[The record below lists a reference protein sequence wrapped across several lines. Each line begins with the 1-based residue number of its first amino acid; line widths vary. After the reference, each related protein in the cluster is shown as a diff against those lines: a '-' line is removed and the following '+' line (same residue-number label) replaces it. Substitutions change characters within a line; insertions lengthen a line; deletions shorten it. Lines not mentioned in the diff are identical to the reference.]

1 MISARTV
8 NIYGFVSIAVMAV
21 LLALIVF
28 EQVSRSMYVPFFIV
42 AAVLFAIRIV
52 LRVLL
57 ARQQRKARAVQSPP
71 DTPAT

>member
-1 MISARTV
+1 MISAKTV

-28 EQVSRSMYVPFFIV
+28 EQVSRSMYLPFFII

-57 ARQQRKARAVQSPP
+57 ARQKRKERAAHPPP
-71 DTPAT
+71 DVPAT